1 MDPTR
6 WREDAT
12 RLELAWA
19 YLSAFLNLAFNVV
32 LWTGAFVAAL
42 GWRPAALLLLIAVF
56 GLSATHLAV
65 GVVAYRRT
73 MSRPWPAVSPVPADD
88 DDW

>member
-1 MDPTR
+1 MGPTGS
-6 WREDAT
+6 REDAT
-12 RLELAWA
+12 RLEVA
-19 YLSAFLNLAFNVV
+19 SAFLLLCFNVL
-32 LWTGAFVAAL
+32 LWAGAFAGAL

-56 GLSATHLAV
+56 GLSTTHLSV

-73 MSRPWPAVSPVPADD
+73 MSRPWPAVPPLTEDH

>member
-1 MDPTR
+1 MNSAR

-12 RLELAWA
+12 RLEFAWA
-19 YLSAFLNLAFNVV
+19 YLSAFLNLSFNVV
-32 LWTGAFVAAL
+32 LWAGAFAGAL
-42 GWRPAALLLLIAVF
+42 GWRPAALLMLIAVF

-65 GVVAYRRT
+65 GVVAYRHT
-73 MSRPWPAVSPVPADD
+73 MSRPWPAVPPIPADD